1 MTRRT
6 IRAWPARAW
15 SAVLLV
21 PLVLA
26 SAWPAAAQDP
36 ERLAM
41 ARLRLTTDPALT
53 RGCTRMGAVSDDSV
67 KDLRR
72 KIVRAGGNTA
82 LLIFGIEDMSRINA
96 EVFRCPTPEA
106 APGVPPPPPPGVP
119 PAPTPAPA
127 PPAPGVPAPPAGP
140 PPPPPP
146 AGVPPPPPSR

>member
-1 MTRRT
+1 
-6 IRAWPARAW
+6 
-15 SAVLLV
+15 LLA

-41 ARLRLTTDPALT
+41 ARLRLTTDPAQT
-53 RGCTRMGAVSDDSV
+53 RGCTRMGAVNDDSV

-82 LLIFGIEDMSRINA
+82 LVIFGVEDTSRIYA

-106 APGVPPPPPPGVP
+106 PPSAGGAPS
-119 PAPTPAPA
+119 
-127 PPAPGVPAPPAGP
+127 PPAPGV
-140 PPPPPP
+140 
-146 AGVPPPPPSR
+146 

>member
-1 MTRRT
+1 MTGRT
-6 IRAWPARAW
+6 TRAWPARAW
-15 SAVLLV
+15 SAVLLA

-26 SAWPAAAQDP
+26 STWPAAAQDP

-53 RGCTRMGAVSDDSV
+53 GGCARVGAVNDDSV

-82 LLIFGIEDMSRINA
+82 LLIFGIEDMSRIYA
-96 EVFRCPTPEA
+96 EVFRCPTPEVA
-106 APGVPPPPPPGVP
+106 PPAPGV
-119 PAPTPAPA
+119 PA
-127 PPAPGVPAPPAGP
+127 PPAPGVPAPPVGP

-146 AGVPPPPPSR
+146 AGVPPPPR

>member
-1 MTRRT
+1 
-6 IRAWPARAW
+6 
-15 SAVLLV
+15 V
-21 PLVLA
+21 

-53 RGCTRMGAVSDDSV
+53 RGCTRMGAMNDDSV

-72 KIVRAGGNTA
+72 KTVRAGGDTA
-82 LLIFGIEDMSRINA
+82 LVIFGVEDMSRIYA

-106 APGVPPPPPPGVP
+106 PPSAGGAPS
-119 PAPTPAPA
+119 
-127 PPAPGVPAPPAGP
+127 PPAPGVARSPAAPPPPAPDVPPPPAGP

-146 AGVPPPPPSR
+146 SGAPPPPPR

>member
-1 MTRRT
+1 MIGRTTRG
-6 IRAWPARAW
+6 WPAHAWSVLAW
-15 SAVLLV
+15 SAHAWSGILLA

-41 ARLRLTTDPALT
+41 ARLRLTTDPAQT
-53 RGCTRMGAVSDDSV
+53 RGCTRMGAVNDDSV

-82 LLIFGIEDMSRINA
+82 LVIFGVEDTSRIYA

-106 APGVPPPPPPGVP
+106 PPSAGVS
-119 PAPTPAPA
+119 
-127 PPAPGVPAPPAGP
+127 P

-146 AGVPPPPPSR
+146 AGVPPPPPPR